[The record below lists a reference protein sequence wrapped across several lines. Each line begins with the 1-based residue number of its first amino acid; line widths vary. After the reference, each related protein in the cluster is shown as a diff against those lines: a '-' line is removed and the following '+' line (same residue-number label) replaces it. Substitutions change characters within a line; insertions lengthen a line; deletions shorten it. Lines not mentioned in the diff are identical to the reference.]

1 MQSLAVVDIRG
12 ERTDVRKRRRGS
24 RAKMFSEA
32 EDQQCRFVAEPIF
45 LFLGGRLVT
54 HRHLDIERHDI
65 LFVGVVQLV
74 YRDPLDRGEVAGL
87 QAPYGAV
94 LHLDEIIF
102 ASDFQNV
109 RPVGRGSSAI
119 I

>member
-1 MQSLAVVDIRG
+1 MSVNVVVGRERRCSLR
-12 ERTDVRKRRRGS
+12 RK
-24 RAKMFSEA
+24 
-32 EDQQCRFVAEPIF
+32 DQQCRFVAEPIF

-87 QAPYGAV
+87 QAPLWRSVAP
-94 LHLDEIIF
+94 
-102 ASDFQNV
+102 
-109 RPVGRGSSAI
+109 R
-119 I
+119 